1 MKKIFVAL
9 MAVLV
14 LASCGGNKKE
24 ATPDAPAKVEATA
37 APQKKAE
44 TPGEVMMLAVDVVN
58 KASDKMQKAETAD
71 DVINAL
77 SAMIEEMKSLK
88 ENYGDMVAQVDE
100 AEVQEKYAKEM
111 EAVKEAVMKY
121 YAVLVE
127 LDERIEITPEDEE
140 KLNNLMESVG
150 EF

>member
-44 TPGEVMMLAVDVVN
+44 TPGEVMMLTVDAMN

-71 DVINAL
+71 DVINAM
-77 SAMIEEMKSLK
+77 SAMIEEMKAL
-88 ENYGDMVAQVDE
+88 EEDYVDMMDQVDE
-100 AEVQEKYAKEM
+100 TELEEKYAKEIEAAKVKFETVLM
-111 EAVKEAVMKY
+111 ELE
-121 YAVLVE
+121 
-127 LDERIEITPEDEE
+127 DRIEMTPEDLER
-140 KLNNLMESVG
+140 LNNLL
-150 EF
+150 